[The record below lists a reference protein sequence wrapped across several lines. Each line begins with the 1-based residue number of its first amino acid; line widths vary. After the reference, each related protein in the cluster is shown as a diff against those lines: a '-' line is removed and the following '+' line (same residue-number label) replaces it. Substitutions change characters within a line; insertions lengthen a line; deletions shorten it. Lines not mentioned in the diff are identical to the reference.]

1 MNRFSS
7 RSGAALL
14 LGVAGLYL
22 VLQVATGRSARAEVP
37 PDLTAKPSDLALDV
51 WKTATLLVDEPRA
64 AVVDL
69 RPADAYA
76 RFHLPRAVSMPGS
89 GAEGL
94 RALLASAPVVVVYA
108 GKDEVA
114 RKAVAEVRA
123 ASPEARLHY
132 LPDGARAWYLAF
144 DLPVPLFA
152 EAGPPDGYP
161 EAISA
166 VNGWFG
172 GASDASRTRALEAL
186 QTLAKANYQPTL
198 LGTGK
203 KAAAAGGG
211 AKKKIG
217 GGCG

>member
-1 MNRFSS
+1 
-7 RSGAALL
+7 
-14 LGVAGLYL
+14 
-22 VLQVATGRSARAEVP
+22 
-37 PDLTAKPSDLALDV
+37 
-51 WKTATLLVDEPRA
+51 
-64 AVVDL
+64 
-69 RPADAYA
+69 
-76 RFHLPRAVSMPGS
+76 MPGTD
-89 GAEGL
+89 AAGL
-94 RALLASAPVVVVYA
+94 RALLAAAPAVVVYA

-144 DLPVPLFA
+144 ALPVPLFA

-203 KAAAAGGG
+203 KAAAAGPWRLGTH
-211 AKKKIG
+211 ASRSRLR
-217 GGCG
+217 CGSSRPA